1 MTSSKNATAFIS
13 LGSNIDPEANLKRAI
28 ELMKQRCAVL
38 AVSHAYRTPPQGFA
52 DQADFLNL
60 ALKVQTDLDALTLKH
75 DVLDWIERE
84 LKRVRDPN
92 NKNAPRTID
101 LDISLWNDEVFDY
114 GEKPWHIPDPDIL
127 RFAHVALPLAEIAP
141 DYIHPIESVPLRSIA
156 ARFSEATFEM
166 IKLISENNAR

>member
-1 MTSSKNATAFIS
+1 MTSSNLSTVYIS

-28 ELMKQRCAVL
+28 DLIKQHCTVL
-38 AVSHAYRTPPQGFA
+38 AVSQAYRTPPQSFTN
-52 DQADFLNL
+52 QADFLNL
-60 ALKVQTDLDALTLKH
+60 AVKLSTDLDAITLKH
-75 DVLDWIERE
+75 SVMDLIERE

-101 LDISLWNDEVFDY
+101 LDISLWNTDVFDY

-141 DYIHPIESVPLRSIA
+141 DYQHPTEKVTLSNLAR
-156 ARFSEATFEM
+156 RFSETHFNT
-166 IKLISENNAR
+166 IRIV

>member
-1 MTSSKNATAFIS
+1 MTSSNLSTVYIS

-28 ELMKQRCAVL
+28 DLIKQHCTVL
-38 AVSHAYRTPPQGFA
+38 AVSQAYRTPPQGFTN
-52 DQADFLNL
+52 QADFLNL
-60 ALKVQTDLDALTLKH
+60 AVKLSTDLDAITLKH
-75 DVLDWIERE
+75 SVMDLIERE

-101 LDISLWNDEVFDY
+101 LDISLWNTDVFDY

-141 DYIHPIESVPLRSIA
+141 DYQHPTEKVTLSNLAR
-156 ARFSEATFEM
+156 RFSETHFNT
-166 IKLISENNAR
+166 IRIV